1 MRGDEE
7 RYGPEALEPA
17 AFPGGAQ
24 EDRVLA
30 AALLAVRHTALF
42 VPVVASPWVGPVRDA
57 LVRAHSTAVVMLREG
72 YGPGGEVGAFD
83 IGLTRWMLAGAAGL
97 PEAVRRPEEAVDGQL
112 ELARAVFDAVAHPDD
127 GERFA
132 GACAAAERLA
142 GPAVAEERA
151 LRARDLAGLAAA
163 REAGRRPDGP
173 ALEARSAVFGRERAD
188 RVRAELRARGHR
200 IGEATAGLPATVP
213 VPVSER
219 GAELVRAITAAM
231 AGRFRVSEEEAGR
244 RVFAYFSDLNLTDES
259 DMGDLNY
266 IEHQGPDQWAG
277 SIYLGLE
284 FHEVRWDVDLSVRTP
299 VPEQPEGQERPKGRH
314 SPEE

>member
-1 MRGDEE
+1 M
-7 RYGPEALEPA
+7 
-17 AFPGGAQ
+17 
-24 EDRVLA
+24 
-30 AALLAVRHTALF
+30 
-42 VPVVASPWVGPVRDA
+42 
-57 LVRAHSTAVVMLREG
+57 
-72 YGPGGEVGAFD
+72 
-83 IGLTRWMLAGAAGL
+83 
-97 PEAVRRPEEAVDGQL
+97 
-112 ELARAVFDAVAHPDD
+112 
-127 GERFA
+127 
-132 GACAAAERLA
+132 
-142 GPAVAEERA
+142 
-151 LRARDLAGLAAA
+151 
-163 REAGRRPDGP
+163 
-173 ALEARSAVFGRERAD
+173 
-188 RVRAELRARGHR
+188 
-200 IGEATAGLPATVP
+200 
-213 VPVSER
+213 SER